1 MHKILLV
8 DDMRHFLDLTQS
20 FLSRA
25 ECSLL
30 TANTGL
36 EAIKVARSESPDLIV
51 LDIEMPEMNGIEAC
65 RIIKA
70 DPTMRR
76 IPVVMLT
83 SLSKEAEARKAGADH
98 FLKKPI
104 DEETFLR
111 EIKKFLPIL
120 ERQEP
125 RIASDLAAEAELD
138 GRAQAVR
145 VLDLSKSGAFLA
157 NLPSLP
163 AIADQFAVTIHLP
176 MEDGSTKQ
184 INARAV
190 VVRQVPGR
198 GVGVRFLELSSGA
211 RIFVN
216 EYLTRITLKG

>member
-36 EAIKVARSESPDLIV
+36 EAIKVARSENPDLIV

-70 DPTMRR
+70 DPTMKR

-120 ERQEP
+120 ERQEARVP
-125 RIASDLAAEAELD
+125 ADLPAQVELD
-138 GRAQAVR
+138 GRMHAAKVS
-145 VLDLSKSGAFLA
+145 DISKSGAFLTG
-157 NLPSLP
+157 LESLP
-163 AIADQFAVTIHLP
+163 AIADQFAVTITLP
-176 MEDGSTKQ
+176 MEEGGEKQ
-184 INARAV
+184 ISARAV

-216 EYLTRITLKG
+216 EYLTRATLGR